1 METIWIVLLIF
12 AILVVIAFRP
22 RRENMTNK
30 DLLEALSKFGEHGTK
45 KDKSKA
51 TDVEPIYG
59 PKTEKVEEPKPV
71 PGTGKG
77 VDDKMVYPDIYGPEI
92 TPIPGKKVCKKK
104 PGESVSDCAE
114 DENYQFNPDLQKA
127 FPNDGGDPQPFL
139 TDFSKFQ
146 H

>member
-12 AILVVIAFRP
+12 AVLVVVAFRP

-30 DLLEALSKFGEHGTK
+30 DLLEALSKFGEHK

-59 PKTEKVEEPKPV
+59 PKTEKVEEPKPT
-71 PGTGKG
+71 PGASKG
-77 VDDKMVYPDIYGPEI
+77 GIDDKMVYPDIYGPEI
-92 TPIPGKKVCKKK
+92 TPIPGKKVCKKT
-104 PGESVSDCAE
+104 PGQTASDCVDGE
-114 DENYQFNPDLQKA
+114 PYQFNPDLQKA

-139 TDFSKFQ
+139 TDFTKFQ